1 MAPRIVR
8 SILSPA
14 PSSDHLSKEIAAGLQ
29 KYRNAGLRFKDIS
42 YPNFLSLSLT
52 YEDVQKV
59 FRYLD
64 GYLNQGILLALL
76 TQAEVHGILSSKAAL
91 EPKDLVELYEWLRSD
106 EGVIATRKVQTE
118 RKLLKSVG
126 DKYTAR
132 EVAYSRLLEQ
142 QKIDYS
148 VFLKEKRA
156 TMERNI
162 ADYMT
167 LIQKEREEFEK
178 EEAKCKAR
186 YPAVAGFPSMKLR
199 KLRELCWTKYL
210 DACEADGI
218 EPNPRNTA
226 NLNAATDQY
235 RSVVAQETIHEYCQD
250 AAIRKSLLK
259 YGRKRIKLLVTSKKR
274 KEAQRF
280 VASSRPLLE
289 RYLLRLPL
297 RRRNLV
303 MHLIPMGR
311 IKKDPSLLTCSRL
324 KLEGMSKTVLSRRT
338 VGSRTKA
345 LLPRGAEMGAS
356 PVPLLLQ
363 NTRVNILRS
372 VGSIPRNQIAVAR
385 SKWEAGVRRI
395 IGGGELRHWATDCMM
410 YRGGGNLFDA
420 IRIFATADVSQSFT
434 KLRDLL
440 SIEGARQVL
449 MLPSGLGVPDG
460 AHVCY
465 MRNFNDDATAGPTLR
480 AYGLRTKY
488 GLKRLIEDYCWW
500 WFDQV
505 GNGNIE
511 LDRLPYLLSRVG
523 YRSKLL
529 TCSEAFEKMMEGNP
543 LGRAIMMLD
552 AVEQSFVSPL
562 YNALSPYISKL
573 HNDTRSG
580 WRNYL
585 IRASSDWGKLW
596 KEVESAACIIE
607 LDWSKFDRERPDD
620 DISFLIDVF
629 CSCFTAKDVRERRLL
644 DAYRS
649 MLRRSLLVKLLMMD
663 DGGCFQFDGMIPS
676 GSLWTGVLGTGL
688 NILYIT
694 CALQSMGV
702 RLSSFTPKC
711 AGDDN
716 LTLFHQRFKVGKLL
730 ELRSVLNTMF
740 RAGIK
745 EEDFLVHYPPYHVTT
760 EQAVFP
766 KGTDLSLGTSKILHK
781 AVWTEFDGTLDISE
795 RRGRSHRWRYNF
807 YRKPKFLANYFLS
820 DGRSIRPAKDN
831 LEKLLWPEGIHKK
844 ITDYEAALMSMVV
857 DNPWN
862 HHNVNHLMHRYCI
875 VQQIKRQAFDLD
887 PGEVIQLSGMKE
899 SPDGIVAYPM
909 IGYWR
914 RGPGKVH
921 MEQVSELRPYINTF
935 KDFISTV
942 TTLYS
947 RASTGGIDAW
957 QFMSIVRGE
966 RGLGTGQFGNDILAW
981 CAFLGEHPL
990 SRELRPARRFREA
1003 AEPAPASED
1012 SIAAFLE
1019 MEKEMKIFYL
1029 AGGIRGPS
1037 DVVNFVGK
1045 KLYQN
1050 FHGVM
1055 PGM

>member
-1 MAPRIVR
+1 MAPRIVK
-8 SILSPA
+8 SVLAPA
-14 PSSDHLSKEIAAGLQ
+14 PSSEELTKEIVAGLQ
-29 KYRNAGLRFKDIS
+29 KYRNAGLRFKDIN
-42 YPNFLSLSLT
+42 YPNFLSLCLT
-52 YEDVQKV
+52 IEDVQKV

-76 TQAEVHGILSSKAAL
+76 TQAEVHGILNSKAAL
-91 EPKDLVELYEWLRSD
+91 EPKDLVELYEWLRTD
-106 EGVIATRKVQTE
+106 EGVTATRKVQTE
-118 RKLLKSVG
+118 RKLLKSAG
-126 DKYTAR
+126 DQYTAR
-132 EVAYSRLLEQ
+132 EVAFSRLLEQ

-148 VFLKEKRA
+148 ISLKEKRA

-167 LIQKEREEFEK
+167 LIQKERELFED
-178 EEAKCKAR
+178 EEAKHRKR
-186 YPAVAGFPSMKLR
+186 YPAVANFPSMKLR

-210 DACEADGI
+210 DACAADGVT
-218 EPNPRNTA
+218 PNPRNTA
-226 NLNAATDQY
+226 NLNAATDQF
-235 RSVVAQETIHEYCQD
+235 RADVTQEVIHEYCLDQNV
-250 AAIRKSLLK
+250 RKSLLK
-259 YGRKRIKLLVTSKKR
+259 YGRKRIKHLVTSKRR

-289 RYLLRLPL
+289 KYLLRLPL

-303 MHLIPMGR
+303 MNLIPMGR

-324 KLEGMSKTVLSRRT
+324 KLEGMSRTITLRRT
-338 VGSRTKA
+338 VGSRAKA
-345 LLPRGAEMGAS
+345 LLPRGAEMGMS
-356 PVPLLLQ
+356 PVPLLLL
-363 NTRVNILRS
+363 NTRVNILRG

-420 IRIFATADVSQSFT
+420 LRIFATADVSQSFV

-440 SIEGARQVL
+440 SVEGARQL
-449 MLPSGLGVPDG
+449 LLLPTGLGVPDG
-460 AHVCY
+460 EQVCC

-488 GLKRLIEDYCWW
+488 GLKKMVEAYCWW
-500 WFDQV
+500 WFDKV
-505 GNGNIE
+505 GNDEIE
-511 LDRLPYLLSRVG
+511 VDRLPYLLSRVG

-529 TCSEAFEKMMEGNP
+529 TCSEAFEKMMAGNP
-543 LGRAIMMLD
+543 LGRAVMMLD
-552 AVEQSFVSPL
+552 AVEQSFTSPL
-562 YNALSPYISKL
+562 YNVLSPFISKL
-573 HNDTRSG
+573 HNDAKSG

-596 KEVESAACIIE
+596 EEVESAACIIE

-629 CSCFTAKDVRERRLL
+629 CSCFTAKDDRERRLL
-644 DAYRS
+644 DAYRF

-694 CALQSMGV
+694 CALRSMGV
-702 RLSSFTPKC
+702 RLDSFTPKC

-716 LTLFHQRFKVGKLL
+716 LTLFHQRFKVSKLSK
-730 ELRSVLNTMF
+730 LRNVLNTMF

-745 EEDFLVHYPPYHVTT
+745 EEDFLIHYPPYHVTT

-766 KGTDLSLGTSKILHK
+766 KGTDLSQGTSKILHK

-807 YRKPKFLANYFLS
+807 YRKPKFLANYFLQ

-875 VQQIKRQAFDLD
+875 VQQIKRQSFDLN
-887 PGEVIQLSGMKE
+887 PEEVLKLSGLRE
-899 SPDGIVAYPM
+899 SPDEIVAYPM

-914 RGPGKVH
+914 RGTGKVH
-921 MEQVSELRPYINTF
+921 MEQVPELRPYIKTF
-935 KDFISTV
+935 KDFISMV

-966 RGLGTGQFGNDILAW
+966 RGLGTGQFGNDILEW

-1003 AEPAPASED
+1003 AESAPAAED
-1012 SIAAFLE
+1012 SIEAFLR
-1019 MEKEMKIFYL
+1019 METELKDFYL
-1029 AGGIRGPS
+1029 NGGIRDPQ
-1037 DVVNFVGK
+1037 DFVHFIGN
-1045 KLYQN
+1045 KLYEQ
-1050 FHGVM
+1050 FYGVM